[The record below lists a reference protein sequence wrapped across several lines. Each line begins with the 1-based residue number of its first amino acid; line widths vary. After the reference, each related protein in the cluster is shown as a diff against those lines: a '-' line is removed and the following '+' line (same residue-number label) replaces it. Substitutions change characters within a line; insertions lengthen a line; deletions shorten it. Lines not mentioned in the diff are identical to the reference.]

1 MASPTSEQPRHAPI
15 HGGDELV
22 VLLDDQGNPC
32 GTATKAE
39 VHHENTPLHLAFS
52 CWVVDGSNGALRVL
66 LTQRAASK
74 RTWPLSWTNAF
85 CGHPAPGE
93 DLADAVRRRAGD
105 ELGASVSGV
114 RVVLPDFRYTAQM
127 PNGVRENEV
136 CPVFVGAV
144 DGKLAPHPEEVE
156 RFRWVDWEDLLR
168 EVAATPELFSPWLL
182 SQLPQLRAL
191 LDDGRDDLRPAA

>member
-1 MASPTSEQPRHAPI
+1 MTSPTDELVPMY
-15 HGGDELV
+15 GGDELV
-22 VLLDDQGNPC
+22 VLLDDDGAPI

-39 VHHENTPLHLAFS
+39 VHHEHTPLHLAFS
-52 CWVVDGSNGALRVL
+52 CWLLEGSGPELRVL

-93 DLADAVRRRAGD
+93 EMTDAITRRGRD
-105 ELGASVSGV
+105 ELGAPVGDV

-136 CPVFVGAV
+136 CPVHVGRLLGELSP
-144 DGKLAPHPEEVE
+144 DPEEVE
-156 RFRWVDWEDLLR
+156 RHRWVGWDELLR
-168 EVAATPELFSPWLL
+168 EVAATPEQFSPWLL
-182 SQLPQLRAL
+182 SQLPL
-191 LDDGRDDLRPAA
+191 LEAARRDGVDLTP